1 MSLPAMRCRINSR
14 QPNSAVVHALTRSTH
29 FGELVDQP
37 IQRHRVVPYANTGGV
52 KETLHKPRHS
62 YLAAATIIALAE
74 SLGLDVIA
82 EGTETADQCR
92 VLARLGC
99 HVYQGYYFGKPA
111 PAAEFARRNGASS
124 PTAS

>member
-1 MSLPAMRCRINSR
+1 MRCRINSR

-62 YLAAATIIALAE
+62 HLAAATIIALAE

-82 EGTETADQCR
+82 EGVETADQST

-111 PAAEFARRNGASS
+111 PAAEFV
-124 PTAS
+124 

>member
-1 MSLPAMRCRINSR
+1 MSDPEGTIDKMLRLRQLDIRFALDDFGTGYSSLAYLKPLP
-14 QPNSAVVHALTRSTH
+14 L
-29 FGELVDQP
+29 
-37 IQRHRVVPYANTGGV
+37 
-52 KETLHKPRHS
+52 ETLKIDIAFVKVLTLDMQATPI
-62 YLAAATIIALAE
+62 AATIIALAE
-74 SLGLDVIA
+74 SLGLGVIA

-111 PAAEFARRNGASS
+111 PAAEFARCNGASS

>member
-1 MSLPAMRCRINSR
+1 MSDPEGTIDKMLRLRQLGIRFALDDFGTGYSSLAYLKPLP
-14 QPNSAVVHALTRSTH
+14 L
-29 FGELVDQP
+29 
-37 IQRHRVVPYANTGGV
+37 
-52 KETLHKPRHS
+52 ETLKIDIAFVKVLTLDMQATPI
-62 YLAAATIIALAE
+62 AATIIALAE
-74 SLGLDVIA
+74 SLGLGVIA

-111 PAAEFARRNGASS
+111 PAAEFARCNGASS

>member
-1 MSLPAMRCRINSR
+1 M
-14 QPNSAVVHALTRSTH
+14 
-29 FGELVDQP
+29 
-37 IQRHRVVPYANTGGV
+37 
-52 KETLHKPRHS
+52 HKPRHS
-62 YLAAATIIALAE
+62 HLAAATIIALAE

-82 EGTETADQCR
+82 EGTETADQCT
-92 VLARLGC
+92 VLVRLGC

>member
-1 MSLPAMRCRINSR
+1 MRCRINSR
-14 QPNSAVVHALTRSTH
+14 QPNSH

-62 YLAAATIIALAE
+62 HLAAATIIALAE

-99 HVYQGYYFGKPA
+99 HVYQDYYFGKPA
-111 PAAEFARRNGASS
+111 PAVEFARRNGASS

>member
-1 MSLPAMRCRINSR
+1 MSDPEGTIDKMLRLRQLDIRFALDDFGTGYSSLAYLKSLPLDTLKIDIAF
-14 QPNSAVVHALTRSTH
+14 VKDLTLDMQAT
-29 FGELVDQP
+29 P
-37 IQRHRVVPYANTGGV
+37 I
-52 KETLHKPRHS
+52 
-62 YLAAATIIALAE
+62 AATIIALAE

-111 PAAEFARRNGASS
+111 PAAEFARCNGASS

>member
-1 MSLPAMRCRINSR
+1 MSDPEGTIDKMLRLRQLDIRFALDDFGTGYSSLAYLKSLP
-14 QPNSAVVHALTRSTH
+14 L
-29 FGELVDQP
+29 
-37 IQRHRVVPYANTGGV
+37 
-52 KETLHKPRHS
+52 ETLKIDIAFVKDLTLDMQATPI
-62 YLAAATIIALAE
+62 AATIIALAE

>member
-1 MSLPAMRCRINSR
+1 MSDPEGTIDKMLRLRQLDIRFALDDFGTGYSSLAYLKPLPLDTLKIDIAF
-14 QPNSAVVHALTRSTH
+14 VKVLTLDMQAT
-29 FGELVDQP
+29 P
-37 IQRHRVVPYANTGGV
+37 I
-52 KETLHKPRHS
+52 
-62 YLAAATIIALAE
+62 AATIIALAE
-74 SLGLDVIA
+74 SLGLGVIA

-111 PAAEFARRNGASS
+111 PAAEFARCNGASS

>member
-1 MSLPAMRCRINSR
+1 MRCRINSR

-62 YLAAATIIALAE
+62 HLAAATIIALAE

-82 EGTETADQCR
+82 EGVETADQCT
-92 VLARLGC
+92 VLVRLG
-99 HVYQGYYFGKPA
+99 
-111 PAAEFARRNGASS
+111 
-124 PTAS
+124 

>member
-1 MSLPAMRCRINSR
+1 MRCRINSR

-29 FGELVDQP
+29 FGELV
-37 IQRHRVVPYANTGGV
+37 

-62 YLAAATIIALAE
+62 HLAAATIIALAE

-99 HVYQGYYFGKPA
+99 HVYQDYYFGLQRHKRLGVLI
-111 PAAEFARRNGASS
+111 AE
-124 PTAS
+124 